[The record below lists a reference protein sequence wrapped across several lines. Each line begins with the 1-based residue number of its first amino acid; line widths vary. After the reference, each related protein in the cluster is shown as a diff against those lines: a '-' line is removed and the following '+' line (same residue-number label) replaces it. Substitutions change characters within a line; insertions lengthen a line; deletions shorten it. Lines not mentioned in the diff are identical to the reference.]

1 MLLVAASE
9 FVRLHSAELDFIKNF
24 SKVMNLSKAEAIIS
38 ELEKAYYHIE
48 RNANPKI
55 LFLDVSLQFVNIL
68 KHNTIPS
75 GTHYIFS

>member
-1 MLLVAASE
+1 MLTGASE
-9 FVRLHSAELDFIKNF
+9 LVHLHSSELDFIRNF
-24 SKVMNLSKAEAIIS
+24 TKVMNLAKAEATIS
-38 ELEKAYYHIE
+38 ELERAYYHIE

-68 KHNTIPS
+68 KHNTLPS